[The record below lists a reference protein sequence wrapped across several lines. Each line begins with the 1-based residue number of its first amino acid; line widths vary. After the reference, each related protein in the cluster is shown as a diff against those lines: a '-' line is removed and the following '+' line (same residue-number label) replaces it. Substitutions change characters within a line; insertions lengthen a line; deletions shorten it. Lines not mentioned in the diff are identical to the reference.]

1 MIALLTL
8 PRGEGIPW
16 PAPEAWPT
24 DLRLQPAPPSTAR
37 DPLGIVIRPGHPT
50 PSR

>member
-16 PAPEAWPT
+16 PAAEAWPAE
-24 DLRLQPAPPSTAR
+24 LRLAAPPREAG
-37 DPLGIVIRPGHPT
+37 PPPGIVIRPSAERRPG
-50 PSR
+50 

>member
-16 PAPEAWPT
+16 PAAERPPR
-24 DLRLQPAPPSTAR
+24 DLRRPVPVRPGHEE
-37 DPLGIVIRPGHPT
+37 PHGIVIRPGAGAG
-50 PSR
+50 